1 MIQSYQ
7 LPDNPIHIK
16 LYIFTNEKVQ
26 RNPPPLKKKA
36 GMQGPL
42 PVSSLCVNNSSAN
55 LSTQISSTIQGF
67 FFHPYYPNQPT
78 SSRAIVVE
86 ALVDLVVRWQ
96 RELMGCLRSY

>member
-1 MIQSYQ
+1 MAAAQTQKRTSLMIQSYQ

-67 FFHPYYPNQPT
+67 FSTHTTPT
-78 SSRAIVVE
+78 SRPHHE
-86 ALVDLVVRWQ
+86 PLL
-96 RELMGCLRSY
+96 